1 MQLLLSL
8 DLSLAISIC
17 YQANRRKNMFEI
29 SDETKANAIAA
40 IKEVLRADGVH
51 DIHLTDDVL
60 GRAFDAAVAAVKAQF
75 GM

>member
-1 MQLLLSL
+1 
-8 DLSLAISIC
+8 
-17 YQANRRKNMFEI
+17 MFEI

-40 IKEVLRADGVH
+40 IKEVLRGDGVH